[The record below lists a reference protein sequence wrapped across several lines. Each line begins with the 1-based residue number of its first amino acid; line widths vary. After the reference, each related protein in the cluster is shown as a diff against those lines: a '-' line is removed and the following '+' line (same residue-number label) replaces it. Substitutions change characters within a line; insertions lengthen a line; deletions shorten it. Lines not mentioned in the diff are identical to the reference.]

1 VQKHFVATALLGNW
15 DVVGLHHDNIKV
27 SADGKPYL
35 IDNGGSF
42 DVSATATKK
51 GHAEGKP
58 FGPKVDELATLLDAA
73 KNPQAA
79 GVFKGVTK
87 ADVKAQIG
95 NVVAQKQKI
104 LDATPAAHKATME
117 ARIEYL
123 KQWAATDGKPNA
135 KKLSHSKHGD
145 VWIAP
150 AFKASLASS
159 SLSSIS
165 HPAAAEY
172 LNHITDDE
180 HSAVSGYTGSQFYGK
195 LNELLYTKKG
205 VKGYSHHGLNL
216 EHIDNNLQSAFAKAS
231 TLPEPITSTRKIDL
245 HGTDLKKFVET
256 CERSLKSDQPIK
268 WRNYQSTGPSWSGN
282 VKFTIEGITEG
293 AIDVKPISKHT
304 NENEILLNRGTFYKT
319 KSVVKTADGY
329 HITMTQV
336 PAAEAVKGTFMEA
349 ALIDPPANPP
359 ANPAADSGP
368 DGDPQRE
375 LTAEEI
381 AERQRHDAAQIVA
394 NLSAADATAQQ

>member
-1 VQKHFVATALLGNW
+1 
-15 DVVGLHHDNIKV
+15 
-27 SADGKPYL
+27 
-35 IDNGGSF
+35 
-42 DVSATATKK
+42 
-51 GHAEGKP
+51 
-58 FGPKVDELATLLDAA
+58 
-73 KNPQAA
+73 
-79 GVFKGVTK
+79 
-87 ADVKAQIG
+87 
-95 NVVAQKQKI
+95 
-104 LDATPAAHKATME
+104 
-117 ARIEYL
+117 
-123 KQWAATDGKPNA
+123 
-135 KKLSHSKHGD
+135 